1 MPSTAKSSDEL
12 ANPRY
17 QTHSVSAPFAIGLS
31 PVTILAG
38 SFQLL
43 SFGWFVM
50 INTLLTVFLQEPE
63 KAGGYGF
70 TPQRNAEFTFSLW
83 FGIVLAQIYGHYL
96 NDWIP
101 LRLCRKY
108 GGAWKPEYRL
118 HTLWLTSLILLPIGL
133 GIFGVALQY
142 HTHYMVLALGSFLI
156 TFSAMLSVPVTVNYV
171 IECFR
176 QHALETSA
184 IMGAYRL
191 AFGLAI
197 PFFVTPWEKRV
208 GIGWVFGMAAFFSI
222 ASFMLL
228 MLLMW
233 KGHEIRKLS
242 FHGVASTEE
251 GSKLTETAEVL
262 ESEVF

>member
-1 MPSTAKSSDEL
+1 MI
-12 ANPRY
+12 
-17 QTHSVSAPFAIGLS
+17 APFAIGLS

-83 FGIVLAQIYGHYL
+83 VGTVLAQIYGHYL

-101 LRLCRKY
+101 LRLCRMY

-118 HTLWLTSLILLPIGL
+118 HALWLPSLILLPVGL

-142 HTHYMVLALGSFLI
+142 HTHYMVLALGAFLI

-176 QHALETSA
+176 EHALETSA

-208 GIGWVFGMAAFFSI
+208 GVGWVFGMAAFFSI

-228 MLLMW
+228 IVLMW

-251 GSKLTETAEVL
+251 GSKLTETAGVL
-262 ESEVF
+262 ESEVV